1 MLCLPG
7 RMYGLVNKA
16 VEDLI
21 TSRFGAERW
30 AAVKQRAGVGV
41 EVFVGMEAYPDEVTY
56 RLVAAASEELGL
68 SPAEVLEAFGEYWT
82 LFTIREGYGELLRT
96 GGRTLAEFLC
106 NLHNLHTHVA
116 LSFPNLEPP
125 SFWCTDVTEGSL
137 RLHYQSRRPG
147 LAPMVIGLVRGLGVM
162 FSTAVTVALAR
173 SRADGHDHDEFV
185 VRFGP
190 AAA

>member
-1 MLCLPG
+1 M
-7 RMYGLVNKA
+7 
-16 VEDLI
+16 
-21 TSRFGAERW
+21 
-30 AAVKQRAGVGV
+30 AAP
-41 EVFVGMEAYPDEVTY
+41 FVPQDA
-56 RLVAAASEELGL
+56 LKK
-68 SPAEVLEAFGEYWT
+68 
-82 LFTIREGYGELLRT
+82 LRT
-96 GGRTLAEFLC
+96 VARAKGLRVWVDHQARITGKPFVMLQKDGRTLAEFLC